1 MRRHF
6 RTVTPKETADMFKPF
21 NRLWVIGFLAVFPP
35 LIVQAASVGDTETGV
50 AAYYSK
56 VFQGRRTASGE
67 RYDGEAYTAAHN
79 RLPFGT
85 RLRVTNL
92 GNGKRVELTVNDRG
106 PSTPGRIIDVSRRAA
121 GDLGFL
127 REGLT
132 NVQLEVISLPEG
144 R

>member
-1 MRRHF
+1 
-6 RTVTPKETADMFKPF
+6 MFKPF
-21 NRLWVIGFLAVFPP
+21 DRLWVIGILAVFAP
-35 LIVQAASVGDTETGV
+35 LILQAASIGDTETGV

-67 RYDGEAYTAAHN
+67 PYDGEAYTAAHN

-92 GNGKRVELTVNDRG
+92 DNGKRVELTINDRG
-106 PSTPGRIIDVSRRAA
+106 PTTPGRIIDVSRRAA
-121 GDLGFL
+121 SDLGFL
-127 REGLT
+127 RQGFR
-132 NVQLEVISLPEG
+132 NVRLEVISLAEG